1 MMASIDDRDL
11 LLQRLRD
18 AGVPPEEVERAR
30 KEDRLPALA
39 IEMALGGQEKHTL
52 THVARESGLST
63 AFLRE
68 LMQAVGRPNPAPRE
82 RVYTDE
88 DVEWARAVQ
97 RFVQAGLPRD
107 GLLETAR
114 VTSLGVAT
122 AAAAIQRLAGDALLK
137 PGDSPYT
144 AGLRYA
150 AAAEE
155 LVPLVAR
162 QLDFHFRSHLR
173 DGIRRQ
179 LVTEA
184 ELAAGRLRGTQDVAI
199 AFADLVGYTKLG
211 ESLAPEDVGRI
222 AGRLTDLAV
231 ASVRRPAQLVKTIG
245 DAAMLVS
252 PEPDA
257 LIGACLELAGRVEA
271 EGEEFPSLRVGMAYG
286 PATTRGGDWFGSTV
300 NVASRVT
307 GIAKP
312 GQIFA
317 TEALQEQAPDRPW
330 KRKRK
335 RSLRGVEGRIR
346 LYALDPAKAADL
358 AD

>member
-18 AGVPPEEVERAR
+18 AGVPPEEIERAQR
-30 KEDRLPALA
+30 EDRLATLA
-39 IEMALGGQEKHTL
+39 IEVALGGREQHTL

-63 AFLRE
+63 SFLRE

-88 DVEWARAVQ
+88 DVEWARGVQ
-97 RFVQAGLPRD
+97 RFIAAGLPRD

-122 AAAAIQRLAGDALLK
+122 AAAAVQRLAGDALLQA
-137 PGDSPYT
+137 GDSQYT

-150 AAAEE
+150 TAAEE

-184 ELAAGRLRGTQDVAI
+184 ELAAGRLSGTRDVTI

-222 AGRLTDLAV
+222 AGRLTELAV
-231 ASVRRPAQLVKTIG
+231 ASVRQPCQLVKTIG

-252 PEPDA
+252 PDPDA
-257 LIGACLELAGRVEA
+257 LVGACLELAGRVQA
-271 EGEEFPSLRVGMAYG
+271 EGEEFPAVRVGMAFG

-307 GIAKP
+307 ALARP
-312 GQIFA
+312 GQIYG
-317 TEALQEQAPDRPW
+317 TEALQEQTPERPW
-330 KRKRK
+330 KRRRK
-335 RSLRGVEGRIR
+335 RSLRGVEGRTR
-346 LYALDPAKAADL
+346 LYALEPAKRADL

>member
-1 MMASIDDRDL
+1 MMAAIDDRHL

-18 AGVPPEEVERAR
+18 AGVPPEEVEHAHA
-30 KEDRLPALA
+30 ENRLPALA
-39 IEMALGGQEKHTL
+39 IEVALGGRERHTL

-63 AFLRE
+63 AFVRE

-82 RVYTDE
+82 RAYTDE
-88 DVEWARAVQ
+88 DVEWARGVQ
-97 RFVQAGLPRD
+97 RFIEAGLPRD

-122 AAAAIQRLAGDALLK
+122 AAAAVQRLAGDALLE
-137 PGDSPYT
+137 PGDSPFT

-150 AAAEE
+150 NAAEQ

-162 QLDFHFRSHLR
+162 HLELHFRSHLR

-184 ELAAGRLRGTQDVAI
+184 ELEAGRLSGTRDVAI

-222 AGRLTDLAV
+222 AGRLTELAV

-252 PEPDA
+252 PDPEA
-257 LIGACLELAGRVEA
+257 LLRACVELAARVEA
-271 EGEEFPSLRVGMAYG
+271 EGEEFPAVRIGMAFG
-286 PATTRGGDWFGSTV
+286 PATTRGGDWFGATV

-307 GIAKP
+307 GIARP
-312 GQIFA
+312 GQLCA
-317 TEALQEQAPDRPW
+317 TEAFQQRTEDRPW
-330 KRKRK
+330 RRKRK
-335 RSLRGVEGRIR
+335 RSLRGVEGRTR
-346 LYALDPAKAADL
+346 LYALDAGRRGDL